1 MTPFTVADL
10 VRGAQGALVGGRLD
24 GVLTGVSIDS
34 RTAAPGDAFF
44 AIRGH
49 HQDGHAFVGRAR
61 AAGVGALVVRHLPA
75 DLVVPGDL
83 PVVVVG
89 DTTLALQRLGAFHRR
104 RHPIPLVGITGSNGK
119 TTTKELTAVVLSA
132 RRSVLKAAGSQNNQ
146 WGVPLTLLGI
156 ESRHEVAVLEFG
168 MNAFGEIAAHARLAQ
183 PTIGVV
189 TSIHPAHLEGVASIE
204 GVQKAKGELVEA
216 IPADGLVILNADD
229 PLVAALVDRAQA
241 RVVTYG
247 RAAGADVRL
256 DDIRPTGTDVR
267 FTLSAGGV
275 TAPVRV
281 PLPGRHNAWN
291 AAAAVAVGLA
301 LGIPLPDAARALGQ
315 ASGVKGRLVWRE
327 AGGVRILDD
336 TYNANPTSLRAA
348 FDVLGAALAQATGDG
363 VGGRP
368 EGTPAPDSGATG
380 GARLWAVL
388 GDMLELGMASDAAH
402 REAGVWAAARP
413 LAGLVTVGEG
423 MRLAAEIVR
432 DAGGPEVASFDT
444 PEAAA
449 LHVAGRVKPGDRVL
463 VKGSRGMRMERAVD
477 AILAALA
484 GPRRPP
490 C

>member
-1 MTPFTVADL
+1 MTPFSVADL
-10 VRGAQGALVGGRLD
+10 VRGARGALVGGRLD
-24 GVLTGVSIDS
+24 GVLTGVSIDT

-49 HQDGHAFVGRAR
+49 RQDGHAFVGRAR

-132 RRSVLKAAGSQNNQ
+132 RRTVLKAAGSQNNQ

-156 ESRHEVAVLEFG
+156 EPRHEVAVLEFG

-229 PLVAALVDRAQA
+229 PLVAALADRAQA

-256 DDIRPTGTDVR
+256 DDVRSTATDVR
-267 FTLSAGGV
+267 FTLSAAGA

-281 PLPGRHNAWN
+281 PLPGRHSAWN

-301 LGIPLPDAARALGQ
+301 LGIPLPDAAAALGQ

-348 FDVLGAALAQATGDG
+348 LDVLRAAIAQTTGDG
-363 VGGRP
+363 GGGRSG
-368 EGTPAPDSGATG
+368 GTT
-380 GARLWAVL
+380 RLWAVL

-402 REAGVWAAARP
+402 REAGAWAAALP
-413 LAGLVTVGEG
+413 LEGLVTVGEG
-423 MRLAAEIVR
+423 MRLAAEVAR
-432 DAGGPEVASFDT
+432 DAGGLDVASFDT

-449 LHVAGRVKPGDRVL
+449 LHVAGRVAPGDRVL

-477 AILAALA
+477 TLLTALA